1 MGNTTREWAE
11 KLLAHADIQIN
22 GSRPWD
28 IQVHNDLFFNR
39 VARQGSLGLGESYMD
54 GWWDAK
60 NLDQFFYKILSAH
73 LDKRIGFSW
82 TLVMT
87 FLKSFLFNLQTKDR
101 AYTVGEHHYDIGNDL
116 YSVMLDKR
124 LTYTC
129 GYWKNAKSLDE
140 AQEAKLDLTCKK
152 IGLKKGDHV
161 LDVGCGWGS
170 FLKFA
175 AENYGAH
182 GTGITVAKEQVTL
195 ARELC
200 KNLPIEIKLQDYRE
214 TKEQFDHVVSLGM
227 IEHVGSKNYRT
238 YMETVHKC
246 LKNSG
251 LFLLHT
257 IGSNKSVRSTEPWIE
272 KYIFPNSMLPSL
284 TQLSKATENLF
295 IIEDVH
301 NFGADYDKTLMAWFE
316 NFDHNWPT
324 LKNNYS
330 ERFYRMWKYYLL
342 SCAGSF
348 RARHIQLWQ
357 IILSKDGVP
366 GGYIPVR

>member
-1 MGNTTREWAE
+1 MRNTTREWAE

-54 GWWDAK
+54 GWWDVK

-73 LDKRIGFSW
+73 LDKKIGFSW
-82 TLVMT
+82 TLITT
-87 FLKSFLFNLQTKDR
+87 FLKSFLFNLQTKSR
-101 AYTVGEHHYDIGNDL
+101 AYTVGEHHYNIGNDL
-116 YSVMLDKR
+116 YIAMLDKR

-129 GYWKNAKSLDE
+129 GYWKNVDTLDE
-140 AQEAKLDLTCKK
+140 AQEAKLDLACRK
-152 IGLKKGDHV
+152 IGLKKDDRV
-161 LDVGCGWGS
+161 LDIGCGWGS

-175 AENYGAH
+175 AEKYGTR
-182 GTGITVAKEQVTL
+182 GTGVTVANEQVTL

-200 KNLPIEIKLQDYRE
+200 KNLPIDIKLQDYRAID
-214 TKEQFDHVVSLGM
+214 EQFDHIVSLGM

-238 YMETVHKC
+238 YMETAHKC
-246 LKNSG
+246 LKEGG

-295 IIEDVH
+295 VIEDIH
-301 NFGADYDKTLMAWFE
+301 NFGADYDTTLMAWFE
-316 NFDHNWPT
+316 NFNHNWST
-324 LKNNYS
+324 LKNKYS

-348 RARHIQLWQ
+348 RARQIQLWQ
-357 IILSKDGVP
+357 IVLSKDGTP
-366 GGYIPVR
+366 GGYTSIR